1 MECYKICFDIF
12 FEENNEFPHLQGTLH
27 CYSKETLKKFKQKV
41 IEIGAKPTDIRLYKV
56 ETVMI

>member
-27 CYSKETLKKFKQKV
+27 CYSEETLKKFKQKV
-41 IEIGAKPTDIRLYKV
+41 IEMGARSSDIRLYKG
-56 ETVMI
+56 ETVQI

>member
-27 CYSKETLKKFKQKV
+27 CYSEETLKKFKQKV
-41 IEIGAKPTDIRLYKV
+41 IEMGARSSDIRLYKV
-56 ETVMI
+56 ETVQI